1 MTEGSCSVV
10 LGQRLARC
18 GSFVRGIHKKGVT
31 GKAGVPRTVS
41 AKAGRPRGG
50 TAHILGCAL
59 PTNFMLRAGLSLEG
73 GQLGSE
79 DDTRSAVTALSRDKV
94 CKQHVQH
101 SEANPCAM

>member
-1 MTEGSCSVV
+1 MAALFGGFIRKES
-10 LGQRLARC
+10 LGKQEYPEQFLQRLA
-18 GSFVRGIHKKGVT
+18 G
-31 GKAGVPRTVS
+31 PE
-41 AKAGRPRGG
+41 G

-59 PTNFMLRAGLSLEG
+59 LTNSMLRAGLGLEG

-79 DDTRSAVTALSRDKV
+79 DDTRSTVTALSRDKV

>member
-1 MTEGSCSVV
+1 MWYWDRDWPTAAALFGGFTRKEL
-10 LGQRLARC
+10 LGKQEYPEQLLQRL
-18 GSFVRGIHKKGVT
+18 T
-31 GKAGVPRTVS
+31 GP
-41 AKAGRPRGG
+41 GG

-59 PTNFMLRAGLSLEG
+59 PTNSMLRAGLGLEG

-94 CKQHVQH
+94 CKQHVRH